1 MVNHEKN
8 HGVVGGNHSRDG
20 DQGMQVVWD

>member
-1 MVNHEKN
+1 VNHEKN